1 MDFNAWIGVAGVA
14 IGAFTAIFAITGPLR
29 REKKKELSFGILQR
43 ASLLGAVPS
52 ILPDVKMLYKG
63 EEVDRLT
70 SVTVAWMNTGQV
82 PIPQADFEGHLT
94 LHLTNVKHLF
104 SVEVVQ
110 CSPAHLRLNYMLYT
124 DTVSIQPMLLNPT
137 DFVILRLRVSN
148 TARVDASLEAR
159 ILGVPGLHPLSR
171 GDHPGYQIPSL
182 IVYGLVSLV
191 LALAALSLFRKGEML
206 GGSILSAVCILP
218 FVALYAIARESLQAR
233 RIRWLGRDVDGV
245 LKEERIAP

>member
-14 IGAFTAIFAITGPLR
+14 IAAFTAIFAITGPLR

-43 ASLLGAVPS
+43 STLLGATPS
-52 ILPDVKMLYKG
+52 ILPDAKMLYKG

-82 PIPQADFEGHLT
+82 PIPPADFERHLT

-104 SVEVVQ
+104 SVELVQ
-110 CSPAHLRLNYMLYT
+110 CSPAHLRPNYMLFT
-124 DTVSIQPMLLNPT
+124 DTMSIQPMLLNPT
-137 DFVILRLRVSN
+137 DFVILRLLVSN

-182 IVYGLVSLV
+182 IIYGFISLI
-191 LALAALSLFRKGEML
+191 LALAAFSLFRKGEVL
-206 GGSILSAVCILP
+206 TGSLLSAATLLP
-218 FVALYAIARESLQAR
+218 LLALYAIAKESLQAR